1 MLTHAYAMLLC
12 TAALGLA
19 ERVAVLERGTHHAV
33 VYKPGGMA
41 CHRSAFVGKRDVE
54 QDVERYLLQEA
65 RDLLGCRI
73 NLVHR
78 LDRGSSGCVLVGL
91 DDGDVGICSTGS
103 TLTASRV
110 GSILTRS
117 FS

>member
-1 MLTHAYAMLLC
+1 MLLC

-41 CHRSAFVGKRDVE
+41 CHRSAFVGK
-54 QDVERYLLQEA
+54 QDVHERFLLQEA

-78 LDRGSSGCVLVGL
+78 LDRGSSGCVLVAL
-91 DDGDVGICSTGS
+91 DDGDGETGALS
-103 TLTASRV
+103 ASLTAGRKTYFAFCR
-110 GSILTRS
+110 GSGQLLRAHAT
-117 FS
+117 